1 MASPC
6 PPHTLDLLLQS
17 ADPGGRCS
25 NPTAILEVAALFD
38 LRQASA
44 TDIVDGLALAS
55 SRVDAPLASAATF
68 TAVQAVAPA
77 AILVHRP
84 HGKVTG
90 LLATLPLSAEALAR
104 LRAGALDT
112 RNPAP
117 DELLKP
123 HQPAA
128 ASYTWIV
135 AASSPTSAKAL
146 VQGMAAIHSLL
157 TWQLVACARAVTADG
172 ARVLTSFGFQPTAGP
187 VGYME
192 LPPLDAPLQG
202 FRL

>member
-1 MASPC
+1 MLRPC
-6 PPHTLDLLLQS
+6 PPLTLELLRQR
-17 ADPGGRCS
+17 ADPEGRCTD
-25 NPTAILEVAALFD
+25 PAAILEVAALFH
-38 LRQASA
+38 LQQASA
-44 TDIVDGLALAS
+44 TDIVDGLELAS
-55 SRVDAPLASAATF
+55 SRVEAPLASAATF

-84 HGKVTG
+84 HGRVTG
-90 LLATLPLSAEALAR
+90 LLATLPLDAEALAR

-112 RNPAP
+112 RNPTP
-117 DELLKP
+117 SQLLKP

-135 AASSPTSAKAL
+135 AASSRTSAKAL
-146 VQGMAAIHSLL
+146 VQGLAAIHSLL

-172 ARVLTSFGFQPTAGP
+172 ARVLTSFGFQAAAGP
-187 VGYME
+187 AGYME
-192 LPPLDAPLQG
+192 LPPLDAPLHG